1 MEVVVWDHEA
11 CEDCELEIE
20 ISDKVVI
27 RCGKT
32 IEKR

>member
-1 MEVVVWDHEA
+1 MEVVVWDHEL
-11 CEDCELEIE
+11 CEDCEPVIE

-27 RCGKT
+27 SCGKT